1 MKVGLGFFV
10 TGYTVDAITL
20 AKAAE
25 SAGYSSFWV
34 PDHTVLPVH
43 PVTPYPGSS
52 DGAIPRLYGEMADPF
67 VLLSYIGAVTTKIR
81 LATGICL
88 IPERHPLTLAKTVS
102 TLDNFSNG
110 RVILGVG
117 AGWLP
122 EETEL
127 YGVPFGKRWTYMRE
141 SVQAMKALWANGSAA
156 YNGAFVRFPEV
167 RCDPLPAQRP
177 HPPVII
183 GAPGTERTINRIVKW
198 GDGWLPVM
206 PKPEEVRRV
215 RQSLTDRCEAAGR
228 DPKELAIHVFVMD
241 VTPETQERYEE
252 AGADEIVIGL
262 YNHPGTPLPYE
273 EWASNRRAALSGPR
287 PSAESTMAVLEKLT
301 AQARL

>member
-10 TGYTVDAITL
+10 TGYTVDPITL
-20 AKAAE
+20 ARAAE
-25 SAGYSSFWV
+25 QAGFSSFWV

-43 PVTPYPGSS
+43 PVTPYPGSA
-52 DGAIPRLYGEMADPF
+52 DGRIPELYGEMADPF
-67 VLLSYIGAVTTKIR
+67 VLLSYIGAVTTTIR

-88 IPERHPLTLAKTVS
+88 VPERHPLTLAKAVS
-102 TLDNFSNG
+102 TLDNFSHG
-110 RVILGVG
+110 RVTLGVG

-127 YGVPFGKRWTYMRE
+127 YGVPFQKRWTYMRE
-141 SVQAMKALWANGSAA
+141 AVQAMKALWANGVAA
-156 YNGAFVRFPEV
+156 YDGTFVRFPEV

-183 GAPGTERTINRIVKW
+183 GAPGTDRTIRRIVAW

-206 PKPEEVRRV
+206 PTPDEVRRV
-215 RQSLTDRCEAAGR
+215 RAALDARCREVGR
-228 DPKELAIHVFVMD
+228 DPDELSIHVYVMD
-241 VTPETQERYEE
+241 ATLETQARYED

-273 EWASNRRAALSGPR
+273 EWGPQRRLALSGPR
-287 PSAESTMAVLEKLT
+287 PDARSTLALLERLA

>member
-10 TGYTVDAITL
+10 TGYTVDPITI
-20 AKAAE
+20 ARAAE
-25 SAGYSSFWV
+25 QASFSSFWV

-43 PVTPYPGSS
+43 PVTPYPGSG
-52 DGAIPRLYGEMADPF
+52 DGVIPPLYGEMADPF
-67 VLLSYIGAVTTKIR
+67 VLLAYIGAVTERIR

-141 SVQAMKALWANGSAA
+141 SVEAMKALWADGTAS
-156 YNGAFVRFPEV
+156 YDGTYVRFPEV

-183 GAPGTERTINRIVKW
+183 GAPATERTLRRIVTW

-206 PKPEEVRRV
+206 PTPAEVRRV
-215 RQSLTDRCEAAGR
+215 RDELDARCEVVGR
-228 DPKELAIHVFVMD
+228 DPKELAIHVYVMD
-241 VTPETQERYEE
+241 VTPETQEQYEA
-252 AGADEIVIGL
+252 AGADEIVVGV
-262 YNHPGTPLPYE
+262 YNHPGTPLPFE
-273 EWASNRRAALSGPR
+273 QWGPARRAALSGPR
-287 PSAESTMAVLEKLT
+287 PDPATTMALLETLA